1 MANAVMFVAKMDK
14 KKTSGPMERLAR
26 KKSSVFSLLFL
37 KAMLP
42 IKAMTAK

>member
-1 MANAVMFVAKMDK
+1 MLVAKIDK

-26 KKSSVFSLLFL
+26 KKSSVFSLLLL

-42 IKAMTAK
+42 MKAITAR